1 MMSRHNARG
10 FTLVEM
16 MIVITIIGLLAGL
29 TLPALNAA
37 RTAAKIA
44 KTKTLVTRL
53 HYIVMDQ
60 YDSYRTRRPAMDLEA
75 YAKTHGYGPEPSGRV
90 LPRELAR
97 ARVNAIR
104 DMIRLEMPDR
114 WTDVTGG
121 PLVLNYMPS
130 VSLRYLRL
138 YKAAFA
144 AAGGDPVKEGNVAKN
159 AAAECLYMIVMSIP
173 NAAEQFHA
181 SDIGDVD
188 NDGLPEFIDAWGRP
202 IRFLRW
208 PAGFYM
214 DPDNNY
220 NGDSNLQFGPK
231 VFSGGATNP
240 KYQPDPFDP
249 RNILQECAVYP
260 LIYSAGPDGIYD
272 INIGVGKS
280 GTYQYLPSGGN
291 LYTNVQDDNTPQH
304 LIGLPLDGDSMD
316 GTPPDGALDHYDNIH
331 NHRLETGRGGT

>member
-75 YAKTHGYGPEPSGRV
+75 YARAAYGADPSGRV
-90 LPRELAR
+90 SPYKMAR

-104 DMIRLEMPDR
+104 DLIRLEMPDR
-114 WTDVTGG
+114 WTDVADDPANPQKPK
-121 PLVLNYMPS
+121 PLVLNYCPS
-130 VSLRYLRL
+130 LSQRYFRL
-138 YKAAFA
+138 YWAAWNA
-144 AAGGDPVKEGNVAKN
+144 AKGDPVKEGKVAEN

-173 NAAEQFHA
+173 GAAEQFHA

-208 PAGFYM
+208 PAGFVPPVA
-214 DPDNNY
+214 D
-220 NGDSNLQFGPK
+220 GNLQD
-231 VFSGGATNP
+231 VNT
-240 KYQPDPFDP
+240 PDPFDP
-249 RNILQECAVYP
+249 RRILAYQGDFALYP
-260 LIYSAGPDGIYD
+260 LIYSAGPDGEYD
-272 INIGVGKS
+272 INIGLTGSGESRFPTSYALDSQHNVDPFQNDGNGKKY
-280 GTYQYLPSGGN
+280 GQ
-291 LYTNVQDDNTPQH
+291 
-304 LIGLPLDGDSMD
+304 PLNDED
-316 GTPPDGALDHYDNIH
+316 GTETDLQHYDNIH